1 MTRRLLIANDNGPAS
16 SWSTGAARYQVGKRT
31 QDGMLVVAVDCR
43 ITDVGENLSALLDT
57 GAEWSIFGGVLASRL
72 LDQAGSLGASPV
84 SMSTR
89 LGRIHGRYCE
99 VPVMF
104 LADDGEPFEVA
115 ATVLLAPEWEGP
127 HVLGYRGLLERF
139 RFALDPGV
147 VDADQWMYFGA
158 VG

>member
-16 SWSTGAARYQVGKRT
+16 SWSMGAARYQIGKRT
-31 QDGMLVVAVDCR
+31 QEGMLVVAVDCR
-43 ITDVGENLSALLDT
+43 VADVGEEVSVLLDT

-72 LDQAGSLGASPV
+72 LDQTGSLGDSPV

-89 LGRIHGRYCE
+89 LGRIRGKYCE

-104 LADDGEPFEVA
+104 LADAGEPFEIA

-127 HVLGYRGLLERF
+127 PVLGYRGLLERI

-147 VDADQWMYFGA
+147 TDADQWMYFGA